1 MNVMEILESVIVW
14 FLAALGAVTLLAVIL
29 AVLTVFAYTRLV
41 ITFKSVSVS
50 PDFNLKPA
58 SVMGSIF
65 NAIMGNLVG
74 AAGGFVNG
82 VKLDGQIICRNRSII
97 PLYLPDI
104 EHEVT
109 VGGKLCQNVVK
120 TPARWLA
127 PLRDEAI
134 PINFI
139 LDKGEIPH
147 VAIAGL
153 TSRGAIDIRIKSR
166 VTVGP
171 FAYVK
176 TTDTKTR
183 IPDYLPKRTK
193 DLKDKNKPT
202 K

>member
-1 MNVMEILESVIVW
+1 MEILESVIVW
-14 FLAALGAVTLLAVIL
+14 ILTILGLLTLLAVA
-29 AVLTVFAYTRLV
+29 AVAVAVFSYSRIE
-41 ITFKSVSVS
+41 ITFKSVSAS

-82 VKLDGQIICRNRSII
+82 VKLDGQITCRNRSIV
-97 PLYLPDI
+97 PLYLPNI

-127 PLRDEAI
+127 PLKDEAI

-166 VTVGP
+166 VAVGP

-193 DLKDKNKPT
+193 DPKGKNKPT